1 MDQSSVLRKFPGE
14 LHIRPVVDAADQPLG
29 WAVCV
34 LIDIDDASPS
44 ADYEQQAA
52 DIQQAEFLVL
62 RHCISQ
68 DEAFIVK
75 QGLQIFIRENRKM
88 LADLA
93 FPREFWEWNVLTS
106 PQPMDV
112 SWTVLEGN
120 NMNKF
125 RTEQHP
131 LKCKREDWCPIS
143 SHSESLLKR

>member
-1 MDQSSVLRKFPGE
+1 MSQSSVLRKFPGE
-14 LHIRPVVDAADQPLG
+14 LYIRPVVDAADQPLG

-34 LIDIDDASPS
+34 LFDIDDASTS

-52 DIQQAEFLVL
+52 NTQQAEFLVL
-62 RHCISQ
+62 RHCISK

-75 QGLQIFIRENRKM
+75 LGIQTFIRENRTM

-106 PQPMDV
+106 TQAMDV
-112 SWTVLEGN
+112 SWTLLEGKDLS
-120 NMNKF
+120 KF
-125 RTEQHP
+125 RTEYHP

-143 SHSESLLKR
+143 SYSESLLKR

>member
-1 MDQSSVLRKFPGE
+1 MDQLSVLRKFPGE

-29 WAVCV
+29 WAVRV
-34 LIDIDDASPS
+34 LIDIDDASTSP
-44 ADYEQQAA
+44 DCEQQAA

-75 QGLQIFIRENRKM
+75 QGIQTFIRENRKM

-93 FPREFWEWNVLTS
+93 FPTEFWEWNVLTS
-106 PQPMDV
+106 TQAMDV
-112 SWTVLEGN
+112 RWTLLGGSDL
-120 NMNKF
+120 NKF

-143 SHSESLLKR
+143 SYSESLLKR

>member
-1 MDQSSVLRKFPGE
+1 MDQLSVLRKFPGE

-29 WAVCV
+29 WVVCV
-34 LIDIDDASPS
+34 LIDDASMGT
-44 ADYEQQAA
+44 DYVQLDA

-62 RHCISQ
+62 RHCSSR

-75 QGLQIFIRENRKM
+75 QGIQTFIRENRKM

-93 FPREFWEWNVLTS
+93 FPRDFWGWNVLTFT
-106 PQPMDV
+106 QAMDV
-112 SWTVLEGN
+112 SVTVLEGSDL
-120 NMNKF
+120 NKF

-143 SHSESLLKR
+143 SYSESLLKS